1 MKSKYNVDFINI
13 LYKSNQ
19 IDHINQSIS
28 PSITISSIVIKET
41 ITITNKILIY
51 EYPFSG
57 CIFLIPPLSSPP
69 SHLTVSLWMNV
80 TKTYVRFL
88 KVRVILVTDKCWFYW
103 SINYYDEQIQKNK
116 KKHKKL
122 LRNVREK
129 GSVFQI
135 RSFRDI

>member
-1 MKSKYNVDFINI
+1 MKRKYNGDIINI
-13 LYKSNQ
+13 LYKSIQ
-19 IDHINQSIS
+19 IDHINQLIS

-41 ITITNKILIY
+41 ITITNKIWIF
-51 EYPFSG
+51 EFPFSG
-57 CIFLIPPLSSPP
+57 CIILIPPLSSPP